1 MPIEN
6 REDLPS
12 TLRRSDEH
20 AQAIFTETLN
30 SAEESYG
37 PGERARR
44 VAFASLKHSYEKV
57 GDHWEAKEERGPS
70 DVQAAK
76 DGRAAR
82 EGGPTAGGVDVEG
95 HTRQEL
101 YERARELGVSGASK
115 LKKAELAKEIDKA
128 NRRASR
134 KSLER
139 ERSG

>member
-1 MPIEN
+1 MPIES

-30 SAEESYG
+30 SAEETYG

-44 VAFASLKHSYEKV
+44 AAFASLKHSYEKV
-57 GDHWEAKEERGPS
+57 GDRWKAKKERGPS
-70 DVQAAK
+70 DPQAAK
-76 DGRAAR
+76 GGRAAR

-101 YERARELGVSGASK
+101 YDRARELGVSGASK
-115 LKKAELAKEIDKA
+115 MKKAELAEAIDTA
-128 NRRASR
+128 NRRESR